1 MNKLYIKS
9 ISIKNEKINS
19 LKFIININNHSL
31 ISYGGGEG
39 EGEGEGEV

>member
-19 LKFIININNHSL
+19 LKLVININNHSP
-31 ISYGGGEG
+31 ISYGEGGEG
-39 EGEGEGEV
+39 DGEGEV